1 MKKALVIL
9 DHRLQS
15 EGYVPEVDYEFIAN
29 IHDEFQIEC
38 NEGIAEIVG
47 NAAVES
53 IRAAGD
59 HFGFR
64 CPLDGEFKIGRNW
77 AECH

>member
-9 DHRLQS
+9 DRCLQDM
-15 EGYVPEVDYEFIAN
+15 GYVPGVNYEFIAN
-29 IHDEFQIEC
+29 VHDEFQIEC
-38 NEGIAEIVG
+38 DEDIAEIVG
-47 NAAVES
+47 TAAVES